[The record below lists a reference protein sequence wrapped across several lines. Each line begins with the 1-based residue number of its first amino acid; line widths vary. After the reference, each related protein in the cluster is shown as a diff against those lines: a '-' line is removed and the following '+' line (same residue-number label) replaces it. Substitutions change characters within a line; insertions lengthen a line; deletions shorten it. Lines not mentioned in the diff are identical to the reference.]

1 MCHFRACEESDDAK
15 SLAGLTGGCWG
26 RLRTERRHPDSRG
39 QPGQP
44 RETAVGRATAPVVA
58 GRRATV
64 VGQRR
69 IFVVI
74 VADAAATTAAA
85 SAIVVEVEI
94 DVRTVD
100 AAAVG
105 PAVVDEQ
112 RDGGRRQLVGADP
125 AAVFPAA
132 DGRGPAALF
141 RRVRFALFGHGPRDQ
156 YPGRSP

>member
-1 MCHFRACEESDDAK
+1 MRRA
-15 SLAGLTGGCWG
+15 SLASPVGVGGKG
-26 RLRTERRHPDSRG
+26 RTELRHPDSRG

-44 RETAVGRATAPVVA
+44 RETAVGRATTPVIA
-58 GRRATV
+58 GRRAAV

-74 VADAAATTAAA
+74 VAASTTTAAA
-85 SAIVVEVEI
+85 SAIVVEIEI

-112 RDGGRRQLVGADP
+112 RDGGR
-125 AAVFPAA
+125 
-132 DGRGPAALF
+132 
-141 RRVRFALFGHGPRDQ
+141 
-156 YPGRSP
+156 